1 MLRQSLWQPYMLTCY
16 SSVKMYCMFTTQAPE
31 FNLPDARQFA
41 FFVVESCEN
50 VDDTLVISAKAVM
63 CNMALVLV
71 SGLSEHDTQTIL

>member
-1 MLRQSLWQPYMLTCY
+1 
-16 SSVKMYCMFTTQAPE
+16 MFTTQAPE